1 MLSIVAK
8 TTSLRRNHKILL
20 PLGVEK
26 SQFLIKKHDD
36 YELIVDDITSTF
48 KEVFGDDNLLCF
60 YCGTP
65 SNNIIPH
72 FLHDG
77 SGRNL
82 WLLNDP
88 NSCSVVCNECR
99 KSYGLKNIRYSG
111 HFQDFDIRS
120 GSKINRLLSFEPE
133 VLLPGL
139 ESTYF
144 HFKHNEDGQLEPLS
158 QRAERTIE
166 AFNLNRSELVHRRL
180 SSIQTFVYSGN
191 PSIYD
196 DLGSPFD
203 ILFIFDYLKKINKN
217 NNFNIV
223 SKSELNNLVG
233 KYNIDANYLIDVET
247 KFIPYKSISFQNIYH
262 KNESKYSEKFPG
274 IDVFSFSGI
283 RSFNENKVINF
294 SGKNSII
301 ILGENG
307 VGKST
312 FLELFK
318 RAFKSKSK
326 RTLEDI
332 CNKNIDNQIPEY
344 VIKYSGADNECHYK
358 ERSGRPVRREKCN
371 LVNITENRS
380 NNNSV
385 NSFISWV
392 NSYRTDQMIID
403 WIATKLSVLLSLP
416 NDYVFCTVEGDV
428 YWRDRKNNKKIYI
441 HELSSGYNSIITIF
455 SKMITSVSKIG
466 ENVTLKEINLR
477 LSSSIVLIDEI
488 ELHLHPKFKKSIIH
502 NMQSA
507 FAEVLFIITTHDP
520 LVLKSINDGTIV
532 LCFKKDRDETQILS
546 DLPAPQGLT
555 TEQILTSPH
564 FGLDTIDSN
573 DLQPIIDAY
582 NNAIHNEEWVEV
594 ERLRI
599 SLFKL
604 GYFGKTYREL
614 IALSAVD
621 SYFRNGENPSLNQI
635 VQELRNSDLNN
646 D

>member
-1 MLSIVAK
+1 MQANP
-8 TTSLRRNHKILL
+8 LRRNHKILL

-26 SQFLIKKHDD
+26 SQFLIKKHPD
-36 YELIVDDITSTF
+36 YELIAEDITSAF
-48 KEVFGDDNLLCF
+48 KAVWGDEDLYCF

-65 SNNIIPH
+65 SSSIIPH

-82 WLLNDP
+82 WLLNDV
-88 NSCSVVCNECR
+88 NSCSVICNECQ

-111 HFQDFDIRS
+111 HFQDFDIAS

-133 VLLPGL
+133 ILLPGL

-144 HFKHNEDGQLEPLS
+144 HFKHNENGRLEPLS

-166 AFNLNRSELVHRRL
+166 AFNLNRIELVNRRT
-180 SSIQTFVYSGN
+180 SSIQNFLYSGE

-203 ILFIFDYLKKINKN
+203 ILFIFDYLKSINKN
-217 NNFNIV
+217 DNFDRV
-223 SKSELNNLVG
+223 SESNLNKVVE
-233 KYNIDANYLIDVET
+233 KYNIDANYQIDVKT
-247 KFIPYKSISFQNIYH
+247 KLIPYKSISFQNIHH
-262 KNESKYSEKFPG
+262 KNESKYSERFPG
-274 IDVFSFSGI
+274 IDNFIFSGI
-283 RSFNENKVINF
+283 RNFKENKVISF
-294 SGKNSII
+294 SGKNSIV

-332 CNKNIDNQIPEY
+332 CSKNIDNQTPEY

-358 ERSGRPVRREKCN
+358 ERSGRLVRRERCN
-371 LVNITENRS
+371 LINITENRS
-380 NNNSV
+380 NNSSV
-385 NSFISWV
+385 NSLISWV
-392 NSYRTDQMIID
+392 NSYRSDQIIID
-403 WIATKLSVLLSLP
+403 WIATKLSILLSLP
-416 NDYVFCTVEGDV
+416 NYYVFCTIDGDV
-428 YWRDRKNNKKIYI
+428 YWKDRKNNKKIYL

-466 ENVTLKEINLR
+466 ENVSLKEINLR

-488 ELHLHPKFKKSIIH
+488 ELHLHPKFKKNIIY
-502 NMQSA
+502 NLQSA

-532 LCFKKDRDETQILS
+532 LCFKKNEDETMILS

-564 FGLDTIDSN
+564 FGLDTIDSD

-582 NNAIHNEEWVEV
+582 NSAIHNQEWEKVES
-594 ERLRI
+594 LRM

-621 SYFRNGENPSLNQI
+621 SYFRNGENPSLGQI
-635 VQELRNSDLNN
+635 VQELRNN